1 MRDRQRQNRPLDGTR
16 TERSHGE
23 VMPFLVGIAAF
34 ALLLAG
40 CTASRQTD
48 ATTTVAVPAA
58 ADEARRER
66 ALTHFIEGSAL
77 EAKEQHGEAIL
88 EFQEALRYDPSNAAI
103 HDAMARSFI
112 ELHKL
117 PRAAESAREA
127 VRLEPTNTAYRE
139 TLARV
144 YAGSFQT
151 DAAIA
156 EYEAITRLDSMNN
169 RVWYQLA
176 RLLQPKKPL
185 RALQIYEMLMDREGE
200 SWEILLQSAELYG
213 TLGQYDRAADR
224 YRSMLLI
231 DPSNRALQRQL
242 AETYIKAGR
251 TDEALQLL
259 EDVHERHPDDAE
271 VALVLG
277 DLYFDRGESA
287 KAVVILEQVRS
298 TPSTHHEVKV
308 RIGVTYFS
316 RSENDTAMSVL
327 ARRVFEGLRAD
338 QPGDWRP
345 HWYLGALA
353 LNARADT
360 AALASFAEVTR
371 LEPRNAD
378 AWWFVGSLYMDRGDL
393 TRAMQTADRARQLVP
408 NDFRVYLLKGL
419 IYSRLEQP
427 TQAVDELR
435 QAYKL
440 NPKDLNILSTL
451 ALTLDNLKRHDES
464 DRLYEEALKVDSANA
479 LILNNYAYSLSER
492 GLQLPRAKR
501 MSEMSLMAEP
511 NNPSYLDTYGWIL
524 YMLGEYDEAR
534 EYIEKA
540 VASGEASAV
549 VLEHLGDVY
558 YRLGHTEEAIV
569 QWKKALEQSPTN
581 EALKAKVERGT
592 L

>member
-1 MRDRQRQNRPLDGTR
+1 L
-16 TERSHGE
+16 S
-23 VMPFLVGIAAF
+23 
-34 ALLLAG
+34 ALILTG
-40 CTASRQTD
+40 CSASRQ
-48 ATTTVAVPAA
+48 AETTETPRTPTI

-66 ALTHFIEGSAL
+66 ALSHFIEGSAL
-77 EAKEQHGEAIL
+77 DAKNMHGEAIL
-88 EFQEALRYDPSNAAI
+88 EFQEALRYEPANPAI
-103 HDAMARSFI
+103 HDAIARSFI
-112 ELHKL
+112 ELNKF

-127 VRLEPTNTAYRE
+127 VRLEPANTSYRE

-144 YAGSFQT
+144 YAGSFQS

-156 EYEAITRLDSMNN
+156 EYEAITQLDSTNN

-185 RALQIYEMLMDREGE
+185 RALQIYEMLMDRDGE
-200 SWEILLQSAELYG
+200 SWELLLQSAELYG

-242 AETYIKAGR
+242 AETTIKAGR

-259 EDVHERHPDDAE
+259 EEIHDRHPDDSE

-277 DLYFDRGESA
+277 DLYFDRREPA
-287 KAVVILEQVRS
+287 KAVRILEQVR
-298 TPSTHHEVKV
+298 TMPSMHYEVKV

-316 RSENDTAMSVL
+316 QSENDSAMSLL
-327 ARRVFEGLRAD
+327 ARRVFEELRAN
-338 QPGDWRP
+338 QPADWRP

-353 LNARADT
+353 LNARIDT
-360 AALASFAEVTR
+360 VALASFAEVTR

-378 AWWFVGSLYMDRGDL
+378 AWWFLGSLYMDRGDL
-393 TRAMQTADRARQLVP
+393 TRALQTADRARQSVP

-419 IYSRLEQP
+419 VFSRLEQP
-427 TQAVDELR
+427 TQAVEELT

-440 NPKDLNILSTL
+440 NSKDLNILSTL
-451 ALTLDNLKRHDES
+451 ALTLDNLKRHEES
-464 DRLYEEALKVDSANA
+464 DRLYEEALNVDSTNA

-492 GLQLPRAKR
+492 GLHLQRAKR
-501 MSEMSLMAEP
+501 MSEMSLLAEP

-524 YMLGEYDEAR
+524 YMLGEYEEAR

-558 YRLGHTEEAIV
+558 DRLGMKDEAVV

-592 L
+592 R